1 MLIILVGLPSVGK
14 STFSKKLSKEL
25 YFKGIDNIVL
35 GTDIIRECFPVW
47 DSKYEKYIVDT
58 TYQLIN
64 NALKEFYVI
73 VDDTNYYNSK
83 RRDLINIANKNN
95 KDYVIIYLTAPLNV
109 LIERNKKRGEK
120 IPKDLIISM
129 SNKFDEPGKK
139 YSWDK
144 PDIVVNTEEDI
155 DFSKIIDI
163 IVKKDKKCKKLDSKS
178 MEEKSKDIAY
188 KRENSSPTNK
198 ILLDKIDKITRKII
212 GEYIK
217 KGIIP
222 KDKNNIKIF
231 LELRKKYLKSLNLRD
246 IYIEKNFKKREYLNK
261 IEKEFILFLNN
272 KLKDLED
279 DYGKKWSKRS
289 GIKGE

>member
-25 YFKGIDNIVL
+25 YFNGIDNIVL
-35 GTDIIRECFPVW
+35 GTDVIRECFPVW

-58 TYQLIN
+58 TYQLID

-95 KDYVIIYLTAPLNV
+95 KNYVIIYLTAPINV
-109 LIERNKKRGEK
+109 LIERNRDRGEK
-120 IPKDLIISM
+120 VPKDLIIDM

-144 PDIVVNTEEDI
+144 PDIVINTEEDI
-155 DFSKIIDI
+155 DFSRIINTI
-163 IVKKDKKCKKLDSKS
+163 MEKDKKGKKSIKPGNRS
-178 MEEKSKDIAY
+178 VEEKSKDIIY
-188 KRENSSPTNK
+188 KKENPNSTNK
-198 ILLDKIDKITRKII
+198 IPLDRVDKITREIL

-222 KDKNNIKIF
+222 KEKNNIKLF
-231 LELRKKYLKSLNLRD
+231 LELRKKYLKSLNLKD
-246 IYIEKNFKKREYLNK
+246 IYINKEFKEEEYLNK

-272 KLKDLED
+272 KLKNLED
-279 DYGKKWSKRS
+279 NYGKK
-289 GIKGE
+289 

>member
-25 YFKGIDNIVL
+25 YFNGIDNIVL

-58 TYQLIN
+58 TYQLID

-95 KDYVIIYLTAPLNV
+95 KNYVIIYLTAPINV
-109 LIERNKKRGEK
+109 LVERNRDRGEK
-120 IPKDLIISM
+120 VPKDLIIDM

-144 PDIVVNTEEDI
+144 PDIVINTEEDI
-155 DFSKIIDI
+155 DFSRIINTI
-163 IVKKDKKCKKLDSKS
+163 MEKDKKGKKSKKS
-178 MEEKSKDIAY
+178 DNRPIKEKSKDITY
-188 KRENSSPTNK
+188 KRENPTSTNK
-198 ILLDKIDKITRKII
+198 ILLDRIDKITREII

-217 KGIIP
+217 EGIIP
-222 KDKNNIKIF
+222 KDKNNIKVF
-231 LELRKKYLKSLNLRD
+231 LELRKKYLKSLNLKD
-246 IYIEKNFKKREYLNK
+246 IYMDKNFKEGEYLNK
-261 IEKEFILFLNN
+261 IEKEFISFLNN
-272 KLKDLED
+272 KLKNLED
-279 DYGKKWSKRS
+279 NYGKK
-289 GIKGE
+289 

>member
-58 TYQLIN
+58 TYQLIDS
-64 NALKEFYVI
+64 ALKEFYVI

-83 RRDLINIANKNN
+83 RKDLINIANKNN
-95 KDYVIIYLTAPLNV
+95 KNYVIIYLTAPIDV
-109 LIERNKKRGEK
+109 LIERNRKRGEK
-120 IPKDLIISM
+120 VPTDLIIDM
-129 SNKFDEPGKK
+129 SNKFDEPGRK

-144 PDIVVNTEEDI
+144 PDIVINTEEDI
-155 DFSKIIDI
+155 DFSRIVNIIMEKGKKI
-163 IVKKDKKCKKLDSKS
+163 KKSDNRS
-178 MEEKSKDIAY
+178 MEEKSKDIIH
-188 KRENSSPTNK
+188 KKENPTSTNK
-198 ILLDKIDKITRKII
+198 ILLDRIDKITREII

-222 KDKNNIKIF
+222 KDKNNIKVF
-231 LELRKKYLKSLNLRD
+231 LKLRKKYLKSLNLKNAYMD
-246 IYIEKNFKKREYLNK
+246 KNFKEEECLNK
-261 IEKEFILFLNN
+261 IKKEFILFLNN
-272 KLKDLED
+272 KLKNLED
-279 DYGKKWSKRS
+279 NYEKK
-289 GIKGE
+289 